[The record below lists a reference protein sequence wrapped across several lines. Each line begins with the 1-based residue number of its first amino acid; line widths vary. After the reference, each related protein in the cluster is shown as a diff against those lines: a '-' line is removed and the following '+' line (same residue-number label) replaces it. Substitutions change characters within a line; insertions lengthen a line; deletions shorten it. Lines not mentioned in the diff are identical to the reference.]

1 MRKVLVTGAEGF
13 IGKNLRAHLQ
23 EIEDLEIFIYD
34 IDNTEEQLIKYAKE
48 ADFIFHLAGVNR
60 PKTTSEFDQGN
71 HGLTAKLL
79 AILKENKKRTPFLIT
94 SSTQALEDNPYGI
107 SKRKAEEEV
116 FAYGK
121 EAGASVYIYRLPNV
135 FGKWS
140 RPNYNSVVATFC
152 YNIVRDLPITIHDP
166 HTQLTLAYI
175 DDVCREFISVLEGK
189 VQKNGICQIPVTYQI
204 TLQELADTL
213 YDLSANRHSLVMP
226 SLKDPLMRALYATY
240 LSFLPDSGFGYELD
254 QKRDERGWLAEFIKS
269 EDFGQIFISKTKPG
283 ITRGNHWHH
292 TKVEKFL
299 VIQGEAIVSFR
310 KVNGEKRIEYKV
322 CGEEPKVLDIPAGYT
337 HAITNIGDTDLITLF
352 WASEIFDLNL
362 PDTYYLEV

>member
-152 YNIVRDLPITIHDP
+152 YNIVRDLPYSLH
-166 HTQLTLAYI
+166 LAVMGCVVNGPGEASRADLGLAGGKGEGLI
-175 DDVCREFISVLEGK
+175 FREGK
-189 VQKNGICQIPVTYQI
+189 ILRREKEDQ
-204 TLQELADTL
+204 LLLAFTE
-213 YDLSANRHSLVMP
+213 
-226 SLKDPLMRALYATY
+226 
-240 LSFLPDSGFGYELD
+240 ELD
-254 QKRDERGWLAEFIKS
+254 KLIAEKY
-269 EDFGQIFISKTKPG
+269 GATKP
-283 ITRGNHWHH
+283 TQRLYKN
-292 TKVEKFL
+292 TSDEK
-299 VIQGEAIVSFR
+299 
-310 KVNGEKRIEYKV
+310 
-322 CGEEPKVLDIPAGYT
+322 
-337 HAITNIGDTDLITLF
+337 
-352 WASEIFDLNL
+352 
-362 PDTYYLEV
+362 EV